1 MGLLFYFQFRKNKGN
16 MPNTVR
22 GAQQII
28 LSLLSFSV
36 TNAMTKSNQEEE
48 MVCYII
54 QLTVYHKK
62 KLGSDLK
69 ARTEGE
75 TME

>member
-1 MGLLFYFQFRKNKGN
+1 
-16 MPNTVR
+16 
-22 GAQQII
+22 
-28 LSLLSFSV
+28 
-36 TNAMTKSNQEEE
+36 